1 MGYAFTCRIILVLTR
16 FSRRVNAKPIFV
28 QAIDIKC
35 SLTGILSQLSNKS
48 KEMETK
54 KNDVKSK
61 PSKAKKVKSPKKEK
75 KMKMDS
81 KSKYGIKELEAKS
94 TQDLY
99 DDEDEYPQTQSL
111 LPDDELFSD
120 SDEVYEDAD
129 LVPVKPRK
137 RKIDEQ
143 KVGRDKEDAPPVKT
157 RKRKADDQKV
167 EDEFSRKFDEGDGKN
182 VDARKK
188 KRTKSNVPEF
198 DTVDP
203 EVLDFTSGNDQHYKD
218 FKITIAPNMTV
229 SSGTCKVQGGAGSS
243 REGFE

>member
-16 FSRRVNAKPIFV
+16 ISRRVNAKPIFCPDDRYKM
-28 QAIDIKC
+28 QSHGK
-35 SLTGILSQLSNKS
+35 LSQLSNKS

-61 PSKAKKVKSPKKEK
+61 PLKAKRVKPSKKEK

-81 KSKYGIKELEAKS
+81 KSKYGIKELEAES
-94 TQDLY
+94 TQDF
-99 DDEDEYPQTQSL
+99 DEDEYPQTQSL

-120 SDEVYEDAD
+120 SDEAYEDAD

-137 RKIDEQ
+137 RQTDEQ
-143 KVGRDKEDAPPVKT
+143 KVGRDKEEASPVKT
-157 RKRKADDQKV
+157 RKRKASDQKV

-182 VDARKK
+182 VDARKR

-198 DTVDP
+198 DAVDP
-203 EVLDFTSGNDQHYKD
+203 EVLDFTSGNDKHYKD